1 MLCKSLWI
9 KASAKCINVNVNPNG
24 CHEIRILIFLWQ
36 INAFYWCVCVCVCV
50 FCRSLYLR
58 RVFASVINS
67 EFVKM
72 YERSLTSGSKE
83 TPAAAEIPSKKRIRT
98 HSQYTRTLTVSLTHT
113 HTVSHTQSHTHTHLP
128 QLLVE
133 YLRALFWARFFFTHM
148 RSRGGIIRKHN
159 VYFNLYAD
167 NTQLCLTYV
176 SQI

>member
-36 INAFYWCVCVCVCV
+36 INAFYWCVCV

-98 HSQYTRTLTVSLTHT
+98 HSQYTHTLTVSLTHT
-113 HTVSHTQSHTHTHLP
+113 HTHSLSHTVSHTHSSAPIISGVP
-128 QLLVE
+128 QGSILGPLLFHS
-133 YLRALFWARFFFTHM
+133 YAL
-148 RSRGGIIRKHN
+148 SGG
-159 VYFNLYAD
+159 YYQEA
-167 NTQLCLTYV
+167 QCLF
-176 SQI
+176 